1 MIGKRIS
8 DISCVKHEFE
18 KAKGDSNKAL
28 EKNGFSQK
36 IKCHKQVLVKHVQTR
51 KVIWFN
57 PP

>member
-1 MIGKRIS
+1 MNLG
-8 DISCVKHEFE
+8 

-36 IKCHKQVLVKHVQTR
+36 IKYHKQGSVKHLQTI